1 MRKLLWITVLIILLA
16 ACAAE
21 EPAPTP
27 EPEMETAVEAPLT
40 NRDRQN
46 GSPFR
51 LVVPNNQHPIVR
63 IMMLGFFEACDDYDV
78 DCVMAGIDFTD
89 TSQLLAR
96 GEEAISLGSSGV
108 VYYPN
113 EAYFE
118 NMRDIMAAKI
128 PVVGFHVILP
138 DELEGDVA
146 LAWVAA
152 DSIDYSIRAADMM
165 AEAVDCQGPI
175 AVTLGGHNEVET
187 PAAETFTARMEELC
201 EGIEVLAPEEEGFE
215 PAAAIAKAA
224 AIISAHPDVKGAYST
239 TGAGSTTWATA
250 LRDADFEP
258 GEVVVISMD
267 YSQQNLDWV
276 KDGWVHALV
285 GQPLYEETYRAVEL
299 LVDILHGEDV
309 QFANIY
315 PAPLI
320 QADTIHKY
328 YDYAARSAVRRW
340 D

>member
-1 MRKLLWITVLIILLA
+1 MKYYLMTFVLILFLA
-16 ACAAE
+16 ACSQAE
-21 EPAPTP
+21 PTP
-27 EPEMETAVEAPLT
+27 TIAPVSEAEPT
-40 NRDRQN
+40 NRELQGGD
-46 GSPFR
+46 PFR

-63 IMMLGFFEACDDYDV
+63 IMMLGFFEACDDYGV

-89 TSQLLAR
+89 TAQLLAR

-118 NMRDIMAAKI
+118 NMRDIMEAGI

-152 DSIDYSIRAADMM
+152 DSIDYSNRAADMM
-165 AEAVDCQGPI
+165 AEEVACEGPI

-187 PAAETFTARMEELC
+187 PAAEAFTARMEELC
-201 EGIEVLAPEEEGFE
+201 PGIEVLEPEEEGFE
-215 PAAAIAKAA
+215 PATAIAKAA
-224 AIISAHPDVKGAYST
+224 SIISAHPDVKGAYST

-258 GEVVVISMD
+258 GEVPVISMD
-267 YSQQNLDWV
+267 YSEQNLDWV
-276 KDGWVHALV
+276 ADGWVLALV

-299 LVDILHGEDV
+299 LVDVLHGE
-309 QFANIY
+309 QIEYANMY

-320 QADTIHKY
+320 QEDTIHKY
-328 YDYAARSAVRRW
+328 YDYAARSAVRRFQ
-340 D
+340 

>member
-1 MRKLLWITVLIILLA
+1 MKRLLLLGAILLILIA
-16 ACAAE
+16 GCQAD
-21 EPAPTP
+21 EPTPTP
-27 EPEMETAVEAPLT
+27 EPEAAAAPVELT
-40 NRDRQN
+40 NRDLQD
-46 GSPFR
+46 GKPFR

-63 IMMLGFFEACDDYDV
+63 IMMLGFFEACDDYGV

-89 TSQLLAR
+89 TAQLLAR

-118 NMRDIMAAKI
+118 NMRDIMEAGI

-138 DELEGDVA
+138 DEMAGDVA

-152 DSIDYSIRAADMM
+152 DSIDYSIRAADLM
-165 AEAVDCQGPI
+165 AEEVACEGPI

-187 PAAETFTARMEELC
+187 PAGEAFTERMQELC
-201 EGIEVLAPEEEGFE
+201 EGIEVLEPEEEGFE
-215 PAAAIAKAA
+215 PSAAIAKAA
-224 AIISAHPDVKGAYST
+224 AILSAHPDITGAYST

-250 LRDADFEP
+250 LRDADKEA
-258 GEVVVISMD
+258 GEVTVISMD

-276 KDGWVHALV
+276 KDGWVKALV

-299 LVDILHGEDV
+299 LVDVLHGDEIE
-309 QFANIY
+309 FANIY

-320 QADTIHKY
+320 EQDDIQQY
-328 YDYAARSAVRRW
+328 YDYAARSAVRRFQ
-340 D
+340 

>member
-1 MRKLLWITVLIILLA
+1 MKTWMMLLALILLV

-21 EPAPTP
+21 PTP
-27 EPEMETAVEAPLT
+27 EPATVIPETVLS
-40 NRDRQN
+40 NRDLQ
-46 GSPFR
+46 GGDPFR

-63 IMMLGFFEACDDYDV
+63 IMMLGFFEACDDYGV

-118 NMRDIMAAKI
+118 NMRDIMSADI

-138 DELEGDVA
+138 DDLNGDVA

-152 DSIDYSIRAADMM
+152 DSIDYSIRAADLM
-165 AEAVDCQGPI
+165 AEAVECAGPI

-187 PAAETFTARMEELC
+187 PAAVAFTGRMEELC
-201 EGIEVLAPEEEGFE
+201 AGIEVLEPEEEGFE
-215 PAAAIAKAA
+215 PATAIAKAA
-224 AIISAHPDVKGAYST
+224 AIVSAHPDVTGAYST

-250 LRDADFEP
+250 LRDAGKEA

-276 KDGWVHALV
+276 RDGWVYALV

-299 LVDILHGEDV
+299 MVDLLHGESV
-309 QFANIY
+309 EYANIY

-320 QADTIHKY
+320 QEDTIHKY
-328 YDYAARSAVRRW
+328 YDYAARSTVRRW
-340 D
+340 E

>member
-1 MRKLLWITVLIILLA
+1 MTGKKLVATIVILLILSLLA
-16 ACAAE
+16 ACADKPE
-21 EPAPTP
+21 PTP
-27 EPEMETAVEAPLT
+27 VPPSAEPT
-40 NRDRQN
+40 NLDLQN

-63 IMMLGFFEACDDYDV
+63 IMMLGFFEACDDYGV
-78 DCVMAGIDFTD
+78 ECVMAGIDFTD
-89 TSQLLAR
+89 TEQLLAR

-118 NMRDIMAAKI
+118 NMRDVMAADI

-138 DELEGDVA
+138 DELAGDVA

-152 DSIDYSIRAADMM
+152 DSIDYSIRAADLM
-165 AEAVDCQGPI
+165 AEQVNCEGPI

-187 PAAETFTARMEELC
+187 PAAEAFTAHMKELC
-201 EGIEVLAPEEEGFE
+201 DGIEVLAPEEEGFE
-215 PAAAIAKAA
+215 PATAIAKAA

-250 LRDADFEP
+250 LRDADFAP
-258 GEVVVISMD
+258 GEVKVISMD
-267 YSQQNLDWV
+267 YSEQNLDWV
-276 KDGWVHALV
+276 KDGWVSALV
-285 GQPLYEETYRAVEL
+285 GQPLYEETYKAVEL
-299 LVDILHGEDV
+299 LVDLLHGEDIE
-309 QFANIY
+309 FANLY

-320 QADTIHKY
+320 QADSIQKY
-328 YDYAARSAVRRW
+328 YDYAARSSVRRFQ
-340 D
+340 